1 MTTAAQYFRAV
12 CGRMA
17 SAFGSQAEGEAAAR
31 IVFED
36 VAGYDRKYLFMNG
49 EREITDFMQAKID
62 AVVKR
67 VEGGEPVQ
75 YAVGTARFMGLDF
88 AVTQAV
94 LVPRPETAWL
104 VDAITDRYGQ
114 QRDLSVLDAGTGS
127 GCIAIAL
134 ARALPFCRVT
144 AVDISEAALEVAR
157 TNAEALGA
165 DVNFRRADILTA
177 RPEREGEYDIVV
189 SNPPYICESERAE
202 MESRVADHEPALAL
216 FVPDSDPLGFYRAI
230 ARFAAVALKPG
241 GRVYFEINSRFPE
254 EMRAL
259 LEAGGY
265 SDIEIIRDYKGLYR
279 YAVAV
284 KS

>member
-94 LVPRPETAWL
+94 LVPRPETAWQ
-104 VDAITDRYGQ
+104 IG
-114 QRDLSVLDAGTGS
+114 
-127 GCIAIAL
+127 
-134 ARALPFCRVT
+134 RASCR
-144 AVDISEAALEVAR
+144 
-157 TNAEALGA
+157 
-165 DVNFRRADILTA
+165 
-177 RPEREGEYDIVV
+177 ERV
-189 SNPPYICESERAE
+189 
-202 MESRVADHEPALAL
+202 
-216 FVPDSDPLGFYRAI
+216 
-230 ARFAAVALKPG
+230 
-241 GRVYFEINSRFPE
+241 
-254 EMRAL
+254 
-259 LEAGGY
+259 
-265 SDIEIIRDYKGLYR
+265 
-279 YAVAV
+279 
-284 KS
+284 

>member
-36 VAGYDRKYLFMNG
+36 VAGKYLFMNG

-157 TNAEALGA
+157 SNAEALGA
-165 DVNFRRADILTA
+165 DVDFRRADILTA

-189 SNPPYICESERAE
+189 SNPLYRCGSERAE

-216 FVPDSDPLGFYRAI
+216 FVPDSDPLEFYRAI

-259 LEAGGY
+259 LEAEGY

-279 YAVAV
+279 YAVAF